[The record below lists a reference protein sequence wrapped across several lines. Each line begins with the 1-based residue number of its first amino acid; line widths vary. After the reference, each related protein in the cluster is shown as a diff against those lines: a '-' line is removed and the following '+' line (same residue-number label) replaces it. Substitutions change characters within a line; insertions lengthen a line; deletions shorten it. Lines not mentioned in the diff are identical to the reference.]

1 MAALSVYLMAA
12 LLCYVYATQEKS
24 VLKAREKTN
33 VTLQTGETLPN
44 AESVWTFGTETPNMR
59 IATIM
64 RGKEVK
70 NDYGELF
77 KDRLLIDHHTGSLTI
92 IQVKTSDTGKYQFQ
106 SIRSK
111 ILMRVFHLIVYSF
124 VPAPSIA
131 ISPSVCNSSSSSV
144 TVECSVHNSRELML
158 SWYRGKESL
167 KKTSSPKLTTL
178 TLSLE
183 VDPSYGDNY
192 SCVAENPVERKTTR
206 LSEEDILLGNSE
218 NSSWCQNEATIR
230 LIISAAVA
238 LVLILLLVDHI
249 RL

>member
-1 MAALSVYLMAA
+1 TNENHKILHQNS
-12 LLCYVYATQEKS
+12 LLCYVWATQEKS

-33 VTLQTGETLPN
+33 VTLQTGETLLN
-44 AESVWTFGTETPNMR
+44 AESVWTFGAETPNMR

-70 NDYGELF
+70 NDYGEIF

-106 SIRSK
+106 SIGTK
-111 ILMRVFHLIVYSF
+111 ILMRVFHLIVYSDF
-124 VPAPSIA
+124 LHSSIPLPAP
-131 ISPSVCNSSSSSV
+131 PLSSSSV

-206 LSEEDILLGNSE
+206 LSEEDILLGYAGMIK
-218 NSSWCQNEATIR
+218 QT
-230 LIISAAVA
+230 SACLHFA
-238 LVLILLLVDHI
+238 
-249 RL
+249 